1 MRWNRTWQPEIE
13 GVPVPVFIPLPVNN
27 TTTASPMDTTG
38 TISPEIDV
46 LVEDALNASATKALR
61 AEPQST
67 ITENG
72 PYHGPF
78 EGTTTTLPDCSEEPT
93 STTSTVAEPLPD
105 VFTPSDVEEDVF
117 IPSDIEDGG
126 KKKKKGKEKKGK
138 EDDKKKNDG
147 EKKDAAAVEQP
158 SEEHTRSKMKR
169 IFAESLKETLKKTL
183 LNT

>member
-93 STTSTVAEPLPD
+93 STTSTVAEPLTD

-117 IPSDIEDGG
+117 IPSDIEDFTLSASRPSRSC
-126 KKKKKGKEKKGK
+126 ESPWQ
-138 EDDKKKNDG
+138 
-147 EKKDAAAVEQP
+147 ARSTVSVERDRVCQP
-158 SEEHTRSKMKR
+158 
-169 IFAESLKETLKKTL
+169 L
-183 LNT
+183 